1 MKLCLRLYGP
11 FMAFWSDR
19 QPCNISGKKQ
29 QALLAMLAASPE
41 YARSRAWLIA
51 QLWSENDEAQ
61 GRRNLRQLLHGLRIL
76 LAQGDIIQA
85 TGDLVYLN
93 GQNIEILGAPAD
105 GEFLEGFDL
114 PEEGFEEWLR
124 EQRQLEVP
132 LAATPAAE
140 THEFPPERSHYRIAV
155 APFAEAGPD
164 IETGVGDMLSHQLS
178 VAIARSG
185 LADAISHHSCRQMI
199 GKPTNA
205 VPEID
210 FWLTGRC
217 QGDGANVVVDVKLE
231 AARDGTVLWGERF
244 HSKTADL
251 MAGESDCVDQ
261 IAGQSLWLIA
271 KQSGQLSLIRPL
283 GAAPAHVLLMNGIV
297 EMHSFDRAR
306 FTQARSALEEVA
318 ARCPTSTLPLAWLAQ
333 WHLLSVYQGW
343 SEDPDKTRLAAAQT
357 TARALDL
364 NPYCELSLAIDGNL
378 LNVLNSD
385 FTAAAQRFAA
395 AQAVNPSSAMISQL
409 AAVLSCF
416 QGQGDEAVALT
427 ERARGLAPRDPR
439 RAFFAGI
446 GAASYLVA
454 GRWAEAIDEAEV
466 SLRTNPGHVSA
477 LRCRVIAL
485 QRSGQEEAAAHAARD
500 LMDSYPDFTV
510 SAYLR
515 DHPAAEKPVGQDWAR
530 ALGEA
535 GVRMN

>member
-1 MKLCLRLYGP
+1 
-11 FMAFWSDR
+11 MAFWSDQR
-19 QPCNISGKKQ
+19 TCKIAGKKQ

-61 GRRNLRQLLHGLRIL
+61 GRRNLRQLLHGLRAL
-76 LAQGDIIQA
+76 LAEGDIIE
-85 TGDLVYLN
+85 TMGDLVYLTR
-93 GQNIEILGAPAD
+93 QNIEILGDPSD

-124 EQRQLEVP
+124 EQRQLDVP
-132 LAATPAAE
+132 LAATPTAE
-140 THEFPPERSHYRIAV
+140 IHEIPLERSHYRIAV
-155 APFAEAGPD
+155 APFAEAGTD
-164 IETGVGDMLSHQLS
+164 IQAGIGDMLSHQLS

-199 GKPTNA
+199 GKPEEA
-205 VPEID
+205 IPEID
-210 FWLTGRC
+210 FWITGRC
-217 QGDGANVVVDVKLE
+217 HGDGDNVVVYAKLE
-231 AARDGTVLWGERF
+231 AARDGSVLWGERF
-244 HSKTADL
+244 RPKTADL
-251 MAGESDCVDQ
+251 VAGESDFVDQ
-261 IAGQSLWLIA
+261 IAGQILWLIA
-271 KQSGQLSLIRPL
+271 KQSGQLSVIRPL

-297 EMHSFDRAR
+297 EMHSFDKAR
-306 FTQARSALEEVA
+306 FAQAGLALEEVV
-318 ARCPTSTLPLAWLAQ
+318 ARSPTSTLPLAWLAQ

-343 SEDPDKTRLAAAQT
+343 SEDPAKTRLTAAQT
-357 TARALDL
+357 TGRALDL
-364 NPYCELSLAIDGNL
+364 NPNCELSLAIDGNL
-378 LNVLNSD
+378 LNVLDSD
-385 FTAAAQRFAA
+385 FSAAAQRFAA

-416 QGQGDEAVALT
+416 EGKGEEAVTLT
-427 ERARGLAPRDPR
+427 ERARSLAPRDPR

-454 GRWAEAIDEAEV
+454 GRWAEAIEETEV
-466 SLRTNPGHVSA
+466 SLRMNPGHVSA

-485 QRSGQEEAAAHAARD
+485 QRSEQGEAAAIAARH
-500 LMDSYPDFTV
+500 LMESYPDFTV

-515 DHPAAEKPVGQDWAR
+515 DHPAAETPVGQDWAR